1 MILCRRPAKTTSVG
15 GAFERLTADVEVAL
29 SMEPGSFQGC
39 GLILGLQRPLILAVS
54 LAHDVDSLVTAPNR
68 ILNNMEL
75 QPKVC
80 DLSMALARMAGDVGL
95 LEQMVVFF
103 HEDAPLFVARLK
115 TAVAGND
122 ALGVQ
127 HAAHSLRG
135 LLSTFTAE
143 AAMNV
148 ALRLEQMGGAG
159 DLACASAPMLELEN
173 EMSRMQL
180 TLTAE
185 MAKM

>member
-1 MILCRRPAKTTSVG
+1 
-15 GAFERLTADVEVAL
+15 
-29 SMEPGSFQGC
+29 MEP
-39 GLILGLQRPLILAVS
+39 
-54 LAHDVDSLVTAPNR
+54 
-68 ILNNMEL
+68 

-103 HEDAPLFVARLK
+103 REDAPQYLARLK

-122 ALGVQ
+122 ATGVQ

-135 LLSTFTAE
+135 MLAMFTAE
-143 AAMNV
+143 AAVNV

-159 DLACASAPMLELEN
+159 DLACASAQMLELEK